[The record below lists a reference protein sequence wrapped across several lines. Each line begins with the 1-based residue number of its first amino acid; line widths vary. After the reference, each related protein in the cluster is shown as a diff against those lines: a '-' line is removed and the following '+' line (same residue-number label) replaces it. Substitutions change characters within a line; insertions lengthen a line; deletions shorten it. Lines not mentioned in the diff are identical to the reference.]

1 MPRPE
6 ALFLHGVAVGV
17 MTYGFMSL
25 RTLPMDGWIRAQKG
39 GHFQFLTIQG
49 LAVAWFTMVL
59 SPWLSPLVFMTHSPA
74 LRAAKR
80 ASLMIAL
87 PVTLFA
93 SPTFVISAV
102 YWSLLLFFPSL
113 ILQRQLPGL
122 SEPSSSSTLPELARI
137 PLNIDFSLHLAPV
150 VTLLADFFF
159 FEKKYTKKQV
169 QIGSPLVVLACGT
182 WYTCWVEYCASYNH
196 TFPYPFLTEN
206 PFNIR
211 VGIYT
216 FVSFLAWS
224 CFRLMNALH
233 P

>member
-6 ALFLHGVAVGV
+6 AFFLHGVAVGV
-17 MTYGFMSL
+17 MTYGFISL
-25 RTLPMDGWIRAQKG
+25 RMLPMDGWIRAQKG

-49 LAVAWFTMVL
+49 LATAWLTMVL
-59 SPWLSPLVFMTHSPA
+59 SLGCDLLPSLAT
-74 LRAAKR
+74 LRTAKR
-80 ASLMIAL
+80 ASLIIAL
-87 PVTLFA
+87 PL
-93 SPTFVISAV
+93 TFVISAV

-122 SEPSSSSTLPELARI
+122 SEPSSSSTLPSLARI
-137 PLNIDFSLHLAPV
+137 PFNIDFSLHLAPV
-150 VTLLADFFF
+150 ITLLVDFIF
-159 FEKKYTKKQV
+159 FEKKYTKKQA
-169 QIGSPLVVLACGT
+169 QIGSPLVVLACGA
-182 WYTCWVEYCASYNH
+182 WYSWWVEHCASYNH

-211 VGIYT
+211 VGIYA

>member
-6 ALFLHGVAVGV
+6 AFFLHGVAVGV
-17 MTYGFMSL
+17 MTYGFIGL
-25 RTLPMDGWIRAQKG
+25 RTLPIDGWIRAQKG

-49 LAVAWFTMVL
+49 LAAAWVTMIL
-59 SPWLSPLVFMTHSPA
+59 SLGCDLLPSFAT
-74 LRAAKR
+74 LRTAKR

-87 PVTLFA
+87 PVTHFA
-93 SPTFVISAV
+93 SLTLSFIDESIPAHICNIRS
-102 YWSLLLFFPSL
+102 
-113 ILQRQLPGL
+113 LPGL
-122 SEPSSSSTLPELARI
+122 SEPSSSSTLPSLARI
-137 PLNIDFSLHLAPV
+137 PFNIDFSLHLAPV
-150 VTLLADFFF
+150 ITLLVDFIF
-159 FEKKYTKKQV
+159 FEKKYTKKQA

-182 WYTCWVEYCASYNH
+182 WYSWWVEHCASYNH

-211 VGIYT
+211 IGIYA

>member
-6 ALFLHGVAVGV
+6 AFFLHGVAVGV
-17 MTYGFMSL
+17 MTYGFISL
-25 RTLPMDGWIRAQKG
+25 RMLPMDGWIRAQKG

-49 LAVAWFTMVL
+49 LATAWLTMVL
-59 SPWLSPLVFMTHSPA
+59 SLGCDLLPSLTT
-74 LRAAKR
+74 LRTAKR

-87 PVTLFA
+87 PL
-93 SPTFVISAV
+93 TFVISAV

-122 SEPSSSSTLPELARI
+122 SEPSSSI
-137 PLNIDFSLHLAPV
+137 PFNIDFSLHLAPV
-150 VTLLADFFF
+150 ITLLVDFIF
-159 FEKKYTKKQV
+159 FEKKYTKKQA
-169 QIGSPLVVLACGT
+169 QIGSPLVVLACGA
-182 WYTCWVEYCASYNH
+182 WYSWWVEYCASYNH

-211 VGIYT
+211 VGIYA

>member
-1 MPRPE
+1 MS
-6 ALFLHGVAVGV
+6 V
-17 MTYGFMSL
+17 MTYGFISL
-25 RTLPMDGWIRAQKG
+25 RRLPMDGLIRVQKG

-49 LAVAWFTMVL
+49 LAVAWLTMVL
-59 SPWLSPLVFMTHSPA
+59 SLGCDA
-74 LRAAKR
+74 LPSCAVLRTAKR

-87 PVTLFA
+87 PLA
-93 SPTFVISAV
+93 FVISTV

-113 ILQRQLPGL
+113 ILLPGL
-122 SEPSSSSTLPELARI
+122 SDPSSSAVPELIWI
-137 PLNIDFSLHLAPV
+137 PFNIDFPLHLAPV
-150 VTLLADFFF
+150 ITLLADFFF

-169 QIGSPLVVLACGT
+169 QIGAPLVVLVCGT
-182 WYTCWVEYCASYNH
+182 GYACWVEYCASYNN

>member
-6 ALFLHGVAVGV
+6 ALFLHGAAAGV
-17 MTYGFMSL
+17 MAYGFLSL
-25 RTLPMDGWIRAQKG
+25 KTLPVDAWIRTQKG

-49 LAVAWFTMVL
+49 LAAAWFTMVL
-59 SPWLSPLVFMTHSPA
+59 SLGCDLLPSFAA

-87 PVTLFA
+87 PL
-93 SPTFVISAV
+93 TFVISAV

-113 ILQRQLPGL
+113 ILQRELPGL
-122 SEPSSSSTLPELARI
+122 SGPSSSSAPPALMRI
-137 PLNIDFSLHLAPV
+137 PLDIDVSLHLVPV
-150 VTLLADFFF
+150 FTLLADFIF

-169 QIGSPLVVLACGT
+169 QIGAPLVVLACGT
-182 WYTCWVEYCASYNH
+182 WYACWVEYCASYNH

-233 P
+233 A